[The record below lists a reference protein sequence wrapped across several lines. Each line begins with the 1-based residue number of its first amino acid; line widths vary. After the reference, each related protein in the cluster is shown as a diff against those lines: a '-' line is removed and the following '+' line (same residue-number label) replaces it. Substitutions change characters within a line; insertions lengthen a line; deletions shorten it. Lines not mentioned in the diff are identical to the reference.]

1 MAASTRA
8 TLSKRTEQNK
18 AREAKTKRERDL
30 EAVGGELEVPN
41 APEASAADKPT
52 STAAK
57 AESPKAARSAGRP
70 PRTVDVERVGVYL
83 APSHFHDAKAAY
95 LADWLNGGE
104 ANTFSRWLGEAL
116 SLYSRQ
122 TAKQRKASA
131 EAREPRSDAQ
141 QGKARSFVVRESD
154 IMAMRQGIA
163 EDQKAGRW
171 PSVSQW
177 CVEALEEA
185 IEKAIER
192 NGGEL
197 PEPPA
202 RLPNKLVR

>member
-30 EAVGGELEVPN
+30 EAVGSELEVPN
-41 APEASAADKPT
+41 APEASAVDKPT

-70 PRTVDVERVGVYL
+70 PRTIDVERVGAYL
-83 APSHFHDAKAAY
+83 APSQFLDAKAAY

-116 SLYSRQ
+116 ASYARQ
-122 TAKQRKASA
+122 SAKQRTAAA
-131 EAREPRSDAQ
+131 EAREPRADAQ

-154 IMAMRQGIA
+154 INAMRQGIG

-171 PSVSQW
+171 PTVSQW
-177 CVEALEEA
+177 CGEALEAA
-185 IEKAIER
+185 ISKARER

-197 PEPPA
+197 PVPPA